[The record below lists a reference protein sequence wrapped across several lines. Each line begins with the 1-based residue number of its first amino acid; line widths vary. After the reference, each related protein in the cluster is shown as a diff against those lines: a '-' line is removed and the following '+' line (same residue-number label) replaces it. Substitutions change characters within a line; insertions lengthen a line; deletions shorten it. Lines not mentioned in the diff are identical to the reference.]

1 MSNYNE
7 LIHYL
12 KPKKFSEGG
21 DTNGGGDSDSSGS
34 DSGGFGPYG
43 GAGFGSSTAGYTTGS
58 SENRTST
65 SDSNGNR
72 ANEISAQL
80 GVDPMDAL
88 MAATNGFGTMP
99 RGDKGDT
106 RTVNPAGLSYGELR
120 QLTRLGY
127 GDTMGVNPSNPTQSA
142 QEALNAQAFG
152 DVVGKNIGTVMGA
165 LTGVPVVGSLINAA
179 QAVSAGDS
187 LGDVLSSAAVGML
200 APAISK
206 MVGFSVPPQAVS
218 QAVKGNLPAALQATI
233 TSNIARSLNIPGTSV
248 AAALRGDMG
257 EAAKQAAT
265 SIATRELAK
274 DQPALAAIARA
285 ATSTAKPS
293 AKGFAQGGAVGDN
306 VANTL
311 LAMGTPSADL
321 IAYLNKRG

>member
-1 MSNYNE
+1 MSNYNN
-7 LIHYL
+7 LIQYL
-12 KPKKFSEGG
+12 QPRKFSEGG
-21 DTNGGGDSDSSGS
+21 ETGGGDSDGSDS
-34 DSGGFGPYG
+34 DSGGFGSYG
-43 GAGFGSSTAGYTTGS
+43 GAGYGSATAGYTTGS

-65 SDSNGNR
+65 SDTNGNR
-72 ANEISAQL
+72 ANEISEQL
-80 GVDPMDAL
+80 GIDPMDAL

-99 RGDKGDT
+99 KGDKGDS

-120 QLTRLGY
+120 QLSRLGY
-127 GDTMGVNPSNPTQSA
+127 GEAMGVNPNNPTQSA
-142 QEALNAQAFG
+142 QEALNAKAFG

-165 LTGVPVVGSLINAA
+165 LTGMPVVGSIINAT
-179 QAVSAGDS
+179 QAAAAGES
-187 LGDVLSSAAVGML
+187 LSDVLSSAAVGML
-200 APAISK
+200 SPAVSK
-206 MVGFSVPPQAVS
+206 MVGFSVPPQAVA
-218 QAVKGNLPAALQATI
+218 QAVKGNLTAAMQATI
-233 TSNIARSLNIPGTSV
+233 TANIARSLNIPGTSV

-285 ATSTAKPS
+285 ATSSAKPS